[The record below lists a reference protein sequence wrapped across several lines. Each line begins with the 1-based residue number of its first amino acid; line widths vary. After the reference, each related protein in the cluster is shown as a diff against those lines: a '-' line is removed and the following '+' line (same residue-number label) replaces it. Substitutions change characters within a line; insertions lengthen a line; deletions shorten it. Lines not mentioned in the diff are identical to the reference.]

1 MSINELN
8 HGSVGSGSW
17 SQFVRLKEAAKERGF
32 GQPVKGGA
40 SVPGSSPAAAA
51 SKFSEIL
58 SSKGGNN
65 VYLDPNVKA
74 LQSTLAAV
82 RGADLPVKG
91 KMFDTWA

>member
-8 HGSVGSGSW
+8 HGSVGGSW
-17 SQFVRLKEAAKERGF
+17 NQFVRLKEAAKERGF
-32 GQPVKGGA
+32 SQGA
-40 SVPGSSPAAAA
+40 KPASSPAATGA

-74 LQSTLAAV
+74 LQSTLATV

-91 KMFDTWA
+91 KLFDSYA

>member
-17 SQFVRLKEAAKERGF
+17 SQFVRLKEAAKERSFAPAAKAASNPAGT
-32 GQPVKGGA
+32 GA
-40 SVPGSSPAAAA
+40 S

-58 SSKGGNN
+58 SSKGGDN

-91 KMFDTWA
+91 KLFDYYA